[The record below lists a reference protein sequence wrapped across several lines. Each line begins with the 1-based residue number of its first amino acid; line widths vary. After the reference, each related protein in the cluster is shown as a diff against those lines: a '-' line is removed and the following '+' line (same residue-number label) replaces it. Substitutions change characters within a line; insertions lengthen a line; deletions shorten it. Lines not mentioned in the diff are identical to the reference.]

1 MSSRDMN
8 STAVM
13 TVFVES
19 FDNSPSQI
27 FFHFFPP
34 VPCEVDGCNAPYNL
48 GCENMHGEA
57 VCICPECDDI
67 LDVVCSS
74 DDVQD
79 RSKCMVKRQSCLVG
93 KEIDIVQERPC
104 GRSSVSFRRF
114 SGDVVQ
120 EGRGPLGLFFHQ
132 EFQTFQSCFTA

>member
-1 MSSRDMN
+1 M
-8 STAVM
+8 
-13 TVFVES
+13 
-19 FDNSPSQI
+19 
-27 FFHFFPP
+27 
-34 VPCEVDGCNAPYNL
+34 DGCNAPYNL

-120 EGRGPLGLFFHQ
+120 EGRGATWALLSPRVSDLPKLFYCLIRGATNNKFFSWSLGQ
-132 EFQTFQSCFTA
+132 AVA